1 MPKPEGI
8 NKHNQTKNM
17 NDTIDISRR
26 NFEKLGEQYK
36 LADNVLVENEIIE
49 DINCYWFKNKG
60 DRNTDELLLYLHGGC
75 FVLGSIQSH
84 QAMVSHLSE
93 NLMLPVLFV
102 EYSLAPEK
110 PFPAAITDI
119 TKVYHHLLSRYP
131 EINIVL
137 MGDSAG
143 AGLAISLLSKI
154 NKLNIHAPKYL
165 IMLSPWIDLT
175 CNNQSLIANAA
186 IDPILTKQQLEKFV
200 SLYVNDKPVSVANPI
215 ETMYGA
221 VPPTLIIVGSNEIL
235 LDDSKLI
242 CKKISEQQT
251 KVKLSI
257 YDNQNHVWILEDI
270 NTEASKK
277 AIKEIQEFIAA

>member
-1 MPKPEGI
+1 MPKPEGR
-8 NKHNQTKNM
+8 NKHNQAKSM

-36 LADNVLVENEIIE
+36 LADNVLIENVIIE

-60 DRNTDELLLYLHGGC
+60 DCNTDELLLYLHGGC

-84 QAMVSHLSE
+84 QAMVSHISK

-131 EINIVL
+131 GINIIL

-175 CNNQSLIANAA
+175 CNNQSLIANAD
-186 IDPILTKQQLEKFV
+186 IDPILTKQQLQKFV

-277 AIKEIQEFIAA
+277 AIKEIEEFIAA